1 MKWRKVMA
9 FSLAASMIAGQ
20 AVSAAPAAEAAS
32 ESALQTQADSKSNTN
47 ASYTD
52 PWTKQNSRTKNGPE
66 KPIPMWM
73 AIRPKQQMYMAST
86 QNRQALLQRPM
97 WCMTA

>member
-32 ESALQTQADSKSNTN
+32 ESALQTQAVSPTPMP
-47 ASYTD
+47 AT
-52 PWTKQNSRTKNGPE
+52 PTRGQKQLSQ
-66 KPIPMWM
+66 
-73 AIRPKQQMYMAST
+73 IRPQK
-86 QNRQALLQRPM
+86 
-97 WCMTA
+97 

>member
-32 ESALQTQADSKSNTN
+32 ESALQTQADSKSTPMP
-47 ASYTD
+47 AT
-52 PWTKQNSRTKNGPE
+52 PTRGQKQLSQ
-66 KPIPMWM
+66 
-73 AIRPKQQMYMAST
+73 IRPQK
-86 QNRQALLQRPM
+86 
-97 WCMTA
+97 

>member
-32 ESALQTQADSKSNTN
+32 ESALHRQTVSPTPMPATPTRGQ
-47 ASYTD
+47 
-52 PWTKQNSRTKNGPE
+52 KQLSQ
-66 KPIPMWM
+66 
-73 AIRPKQQMYMAST
+73 IRPQK
-86 QNRQALLQRPM
+86 
-97 WCMTA
+97 